1 MPTTIDNPAPPAARS
16 AGIEEQQRTFE
27 AKYHAADR
35 DRWWF
40 HDSRDPVVRYLRD
53 RRLAMGT
60 KRFLEVSGKKPS
72 ECSVLLVCGGVGGEG
87 SYFADQGFREVTVSD
102 FSSSALEVCKAR
114 DSRLLTR
121 LENAEALDLDD
132 ESYDLVVVQDGLHHL
147 PRPVLG
153 YNEMLRVARHGVV
166 VIEPHTGLVGEK
178 LGTRWEHEGDA
189 INYVFRWNHQML
201 EQSTRSMLL
210 ERSCYVCGMRVWDHN
225 VAVRKLANL
234 FGGKK
239 LGLAVSKLTYGTLGT
254 LLPGLGNMFI
264 GVVVK
269 Q

>member
-1 MPTTIDNPAPPAARS
+1 MPTTIDNSASSAARS
-16 AGIEEQQRTFE
+16 AGVDEQQRTFE

-40 HDSRDPVVRYLRD
+40 HDSRDPLVRYLRD
-53 RRLAMGT
+53 RRLAIGT
-60 KRFLEVSGKKPS
+60 DHFLKVSGKKPA

-87 SYFADQGFREVTVSD
+87 SYFADRGFREVTVSD
-102 FSSSALEVCKAR
+102 FSSSALDVCQAR
-114 DSRLLTR
+114 DPRLKTQ

-153 YNEMLRVARHGVV
+153 YNEMLRVARHGVL
-166 VIEPHTGLVGEK
+166 VIEPHTGLVADL
-178 LGTRWEHEGDA
+178 LGTQWEQEGDA
-189 INYVFRWNHQML
+189 INYVFRWNHELL
-201 EQSTRSMLL
+201 EQATRSMILQ
-210 ERSCYVCGMRVWDHN
+210 RPCYVRGMRVWDHN
-225 VAVRKLANL
+225 VSVRKLANAL
-234 FGGKK
+234 GGKK
-239 LGLAVSKLTYGTLGT
+239 LGLAASKLTYGTLGT

-269 Q
+269 R